1 MMAETATSLAML
13 SDLVKKLLYGSGLLG
28 LYHRL
33 RNRRT
38 LTVIM
43 FHRVLDPGDPR
54 WASCDPDYTLAA
66 DLFARCLAFFG
77 RHYHVVG
84 SEQVLEARRG
94 GAPLPPRALL
104 ITFDDGWAD
113 NVEFALPRLKAA
125 GMPGLLFVVADAIDR
140 RLPFYQEQLVSAWR
154 LGRLGTADLQRAMAA
169 VGHAATPAPAND
181 NASLRRL
188 IGELESLPRALRESV
203 LAALAQRLDDGH
215 RSMVVAAELEQLV
228 QGGVAVGLH
237 GNTHEPLP
245 LVDDLDA
252 ELGGARAQVAAR
264 LPAGTT
270 PSTMSFPHGRYDMD
284 IARRAQS
291 AGYELVFTSVPVLN
305 PARPGP
311 GWLLGRL
318 GFETAAVADADGRF
332 RPDRLALYLFRR
344 PQRLLA

>member
-1 MMAETATSLAML
+1 M
-13 SDLVKKLLYGSGLLG
+13 KKLLYGSGLLG

-43 FHRVLDPGDPR
+43 FHRVLDPRDPR
-54 WASCDPDYTLAA
+54 WASCDPDYTLPA
-66 DLFARCLAFFG
+66 DLFARCLDFFG
-77 RHYHVVG
+77 RHFNVVG
-84 SEQVLEARRG
+84 AGQVLAARRG

-113 NVEFALPRLKAA
+113 NVEFALPRLRAA

-140 RLPFYQEQLVSAWR
+140 RRPFYQEQLVSAWR
-154 LGRLGTADLQRAMAA
+154 VGRLGCADLQQAMVAA
-169 VGHAATPAPAND
+169 GRSSAPAPAPAPAND
-181 NASLRRL
+181 NANLRRL
-188 IGELESLPRALRESV
+188 IGELESMPRPVRERVLGALEP
-203 LAALAQRLDDGH
+203 RLDDGH
-215 RSMVVAAELEQLV
+215 RNMVDGAELEVLLR
-228 QGGVAVGLH
+228 GGVDIGLH
-237 GNTHEPLP
+237 GKTHEPLP
-245 LVDDLDA
+245 RADDLDA

-264 LPAGTT
+264 LPAVAT

-284 IARRAQS
+284 IARRAQA

-305 PARPGP
+305 PAGPAP

-318 GFETAAVADADGRF
+318 GFETGAVADAGGGF

-344 PQRLLA
+344 PRRLLA

>member
-1 MMAETATSLAML
+1 ML
-13 SDLVKKLLYGSGLLG
+13 SDLLKKLLYGSGLLG

-66 DLFARCLAFFG
+66 DLFARCLEFFG
-77 RHYHVVG
+77 RHFNVVG
-84 SEQVLEARRG
+84 AAQVLAARRG

-113 NVEFALPRLKAA
+113 NVEFALPRLQAA

-140 RLPFYQEQLVSAWR
+140 RRPFYQEQLVSAWR
-154 LGRLGTADLQRAMAA
+154 LGRLATAELQQALVAEGQAA
-169 VGHAATPAPAND
+169 APAPAND

-188 IGELESLPRALRESV
+188 IGELESMPRAARERV
-203 LAALAQRLDDGH
+203 LAALDPRLDDGH
-215 RSMVVAAELEQLV
+215 RSMVAGAELATLLH
-228 QGGVAVGLH
+228 GGVDIGLH
-237 GNTHEPLP
+237 GKTHEPLP
-245 LVDDLDA
+245 RVDDLDA

-264 LPAGTT
+264 LPAAAA
-270 PSTMSFPHGRYDMD
+270 PSTMSFPHGRYDAD
-284 IARRAQS
+284 IARRAQA

-305 PARPGP
+305 PAGPAP

-318 GFETAAVADADGRF
+318 GFETGAVADANGGF